1 MTGVLS
7 VGGQGSA
14 EVAVTVM
21 AAAAAVAADADH
33 LTSLFDAVSLSGES
47 DRTGAFTLHILIY

>member
-1 MTGVLS
+1 MTCVLS

-21 AAAAAVAADADH
+21 TAVAAVAADADN
-33 LTSLFDAVSLSGES
+33 LTSPFDAVSLSGES
-47 DRTGAFTLHILIY
+47 DRTGALTPHICIC